1 MLRDKRGII
10 HSFAIIGVL
19 LAPAPL
25 LAEEPSEADMA
36 AMMAAGQPGEH
47 HQHMAF
53 MEGSW
58 DVDARFW
65 MPGAPGP
72 MEAKGAAVY
81 TPILGGR
88 YLQQSYTSDFMGM
101 PFEGIGTTGYDNMNK
116 EYVATWTDNMST
128 GIMRDT
134 GQCDGTGKKTV
145 YHGEMPDPASGTML
159 PTRTEYIMASNDKFT
174 MTMYSTG
181 PDGTE
186 SKIME
191 LVYTR
196 K

>member
-10 HSFAIIGVL
+10 PIFAIICVL

-25 LAEEPSEADMA
+25 LAEEAGDAEMA
-36 AMMAAGQPGEH
+36 AMMAANQPGEH

-58 DVDARFW
+58 DVDAKFW
-65 MPGAPGP
+65 MPGAPEP
-72 MEAKGAAVY
+72 MEAKATAVY
-81 TPILGGR
+81 TSILGGR
-88 YLQQSYTSDFMGM
+88 YLQQSYTSEFMGM
-101 PFEGIGTTGYDNMNK
+101 PFEGLGTTGYDNMGK
-116 EYVATWTDNMST
+116 QYVATWTDNMNT
-128 GIMRDT
+128 AIMSET
-134 GQCDGTGKKTV
+134 GQCDGTGKKTDW
-145 YHGEMPDPASGTML
+145 HGEIPDPASGKMI
-159 PTRTEYIMASNDKFT
+159 PTHSEQIVEGNDKFT
-174 MTMYSTG
+174 YTSYTVG

-186 SKIME
+186 SPMME